1 MSESN
6 ELLAELDGK
15 VTELLSKFNRLSEK
29 SNEQATEI
37 EGLKVSLQEK
47 DAALALVKSENEALK
62 LSAPKEDQEAL
73 KFKIGEMVKEIDRC
87 ISLLKV

>member
-1 MSESN
+1 MSESK

-15 VTELLSKFNRLSEK
+15 VTGLLAQFKRLNELSIEQTQEISELKLRL
-29 SNEQATEI
+29 QAKDTALDQ
-37 EGLKVSLQEK
+37 LK
-47 DAALALVKSENEALK
+47 AENEVLK
-62 LSAPKEDQEAL
+62 QAAPAEDQEEL

>member
-15 VTELLSKFNRLSEK
+15 VTELLSKFNRLNEK
-29 SNEQATEI
+29 SNEQAREI
-37 EGLKVSLQEK
+37 GVLTAQLQEK
-47 DAALALVKSENEALK
+47 NAALELVKSENEALK

>member
-1 MSESN
+1 MLESK

-15 VTELLSKFNRLSEK
+15 VTGLLTQFKRL
-29 SNEQATEI
+29 NEVSIEQTQEI
-37 EGLKVSLQEK
+37 NDLKLRLQEK
-47 DAALALVKSENEALK
+47 NTTIDQLKAENEVLK
-62 LSAPKEDQEAL
+62 QAAPTEYQEEL

>member
-1 MSESN
+1 MSESK

-15 VTELLSKFNRLSEK
+15 VTGLLDQFKRLNDLSIKQTQEINDLK
-29 SNEQATEI
+29 LRLQVKDTALEQ
-37 EGLKVSLQEK
+37 LK
-47 DAALALVKSENEALK
+47 AENEVLK
-62 LSAPKEDQEAL
+62 QAAPTEDQEAL

>member
-1 MSESN
+1 MLASK

-15 VTELLSKFNRLSEK
+15 VTGLLTQFKRLNELSI
-29 SNEQATEI
+29 EQAQEI
-37 EGLKVSLQEK
+37 NDLKLRLQAK
-47 DAALALVKSENEALK
+47 NTTIDQLKAENEVLK
-62 LSAPKEDQEAL
+62 QAAPMENQEEL

>member
-1 MSESN
+1 MLESK

-15 VTELLSKFNRLSEK
+15 VTGLLTQFKRLNELSIEQTQEINDLKSRL
-29 SNEQATEI
+29 QAKDTTI
-37 EGLKVSLQEK
+37 DQLK
-47 DAALALVKSENEALK
+47 AENEVLK
-62 LSAPKEDQEAL
+62 QAAPTENQDEL

>member
-1 MSESN
+1 MSETK

-15 VTELLSKFNRLSEK
+15 VSNMLSKLKEVQTLSEQK
-29 SNEQATEI
+29 TQEI
-37 EGLKVSLQEK
+37 ERLKQELQLK
-47 DAALALVKSENEALK
+47 DQSFELVKQENDELKKALP
-62 LSAPKEDQEAL
+62 AEEQEEL